1 MAHVETQQNPIGAM
15 AHADLHQHAA
25 GGAAHA
31 EGQQHPIGVYLWVWG
46 ALFVFSLFSYLVDYF
61 HLQGMLRWSL
71 ILIFMIIKAGLIVA
85 IFMHMRWERLAL
97 AYAILLP
104 PVFVLVFVWLMTH
117 EADYTALTRGI
128 FFTNGS

>member
-1 MAHVETQQNPIGAM
+1 M
-15 AHADLHQHAA
+15 AHASVEHHAIV
-25 GGAAHA
+25 GAAHA
-31 EGQQHPIGVYLWVWG
+31 APAHRPAAATAHAEGRQHPIGVYLWVWG

-61 HLQGMLRWSL
+61 HVQGLLRWSL

-97 AYAILLP
+97 MYAILLP

-128 FFTNGS
+128 FFGPGT